1 MREGARGECSRG
13 AGGAPDEHVHQAWRA
28 YLNTPDEDSG
38 SDSGLS
44 REDSDS
50 GLPGLLSPATPTL
63 WWELPG
69 PVIPLFPGSMAKSN
83 NG

>member
-1 MREGARGECSRG
+1 MGRAG
-13 AGGAPDEHVHQAWRA
+13 AGRTCASGLACLPEHS
-28 YLNTPDEDSG
+28 DEDSG
-38 SDSGLS
+38 SDSGLL

-69 PVIPLFPGSMAKSN
+69 PVIPLFSGSMAKSN